1 MGLDYLRLGQ
11 PASTLSGGEAQ
22 RLKLAS
28 YLPTSAGAITRT
40 GGRSKTLFLLDE
52 PTTGLHPADTLK
64 LLDAL
69 NSLLDLGHSLIV
81 IEHSPEVMACAD
93 WIIDLGPGAGDDG
106 GQVVAQGTPEDVAK
120 ADTPTGLVLAGLLAD
135 G

>member
-1 MGLDYLRLGQ
+1 M
-11 PASTLSGGEAQ
+11 Q

-28 YLPTSAGAITRT
+28 YLATSPAAMTRSAG
-40 GGRSKTLFLLDE
+40 RSRTLFVLDE

-81 IEHSPEVMACAD
+81 IEHSPEIMACAD
-93 WIIDLGPGAGDDG
+93 WIIDLGPGAGDEG
-106 GQVVAQGTPEDVAK
+106 GRIVGEGTPEEIARLN
-120 ADTPTGLVLAGLLAD
+120 TPTGRVLKAVLGS
-135 G
+135 